1 MRVPEPIRPRFEEIC
16 AHTDRFC
23 AERLDG
29 EYAELCRK
37 LVAKLARKRPSPL
50 ERGDPRIWAAGALY
64 AVGRVNF
71 IFDREQDLHL
81 SADELSA
88 LTGVKKTTMANKGRV
103 ICDLLRLGYFDP
115 ELSRRDVLQQS
126 PFNRLVEVDGLIM
139 DARWLPTPLQEE
151 ARRRGLI
158 PAA

>member
-1 MRVPEPIRPRFEEIC
+1 
-16 AHTDRFC
+16 
-23 AERLDG
+23 
-29 EYAELCRK
+29 
-37 LVAKLARKRPSPL
+37 VARLARKRPCPL
-50 ERGDPRIWAAGALY
+50 ERGDPQIWAAGALY

-71 IFDREQDLHL
+71 IFDRTQDLHL

-88 LTGVKKTTMANKGRV
+88 LTGVKKTTMANKGRA

-115 ELSRRDVLQQS
+115 ELSRRNLLEQS
-126 PFNRLVEVDGLIM
+126 PFRWLVEVDGLIV

-151 ARRRGLI
+151 APRRGLI